1 MMETVVME
9 TQGVMFVNAKQLC
22 FHAAAAAAAAEQ
34 QQLYIHPGEC
44 NEITMCKHTCTH
56 TRKHTYTLC
65 RSLSLSRH
73 VIIINN
79 MQREK
84 DNVINP
90 NLKPDSTH
98 ICRHTPTHI

>member
-1 MMETVVME
+1 MET
-9 TQGVMFVNAKQLC
+9 GVMFVNAKQLC
-22 FHAAAAAAAAEQ
+22 FHAAAAAAAAAEQ

-56 TRKHTYTLC
+56 TRKHTYTHC

-73 VIIINN
+73 IIIINN

-84 DNVINP
+84 RQRD
-90 NLKPDSTH
+90 KPKSETKLYTH
-98 ICRHTPTHI
+98 M